1 MVQILNFILEKLRMI
16 KLISNFKYKNIQ
28 KYIYNKNIQ
37 HKFLILLR
45 QLIQK
50 IRIILLNNIIKQIQL
65 YLYVKLIIIYVQI
78 MMEYLKFKN

>member
-45 QLIQK
+45 LLIQK

-65 YLYVKLIIIYVQI
+65 YLYVK
-78 MMEYLKFKN
+78 